1 MGDCPVCLDKL
12 GTVRPHSVRPR
23 FADRASSAACARPR
37 RPLCPTCRAPIV
49 TFAVVSARCD
59 EGASDDDEGGRVA
72 VDEHVL
78 VVPRGPSPD
87 GAAAQPAA
95 HGRDRAAARAV
106 ERSGRFTTTC
116 SLVMLLYFLYITV
129 HVLFPTSSG
138 SVTYCRVGHAVLVQG
153 DAPAAL
159 ASTCSR
165 STRTRP
171 RSFSTRGV
179 ARAVRRHGW
188 REKKFFTA
196 PPVRAGA
203 RLPPAPR
210 ARRRGWTPTPAFSQS
225 CASCAKSGGETRRK
239 AEELR
244 AVRGAT

>member
-12 GTVRPHSVRPR
+12 GTVQAHTRCGHRFCRPCLERSVRESR
-23 FADRASSAACARPR
+23 GG
-37 RPLCPTCRAPIV
+37 PLCPTCRAPIV

-95 HGRDRAAARAV
+95 RTVATAPRRAQSSV
-106 ERSGRFTTTC
+106 SGRFTTTC

-138 SVTYCRVGHAVLVQG
+138 SVTYCQVGHALCSYQG

-159 ASTCSR
+159 ASTCSA
-165 STRTRP
+165 SIDQDAAETVFD
-171 RSFSTRGV
+171 SHES
-179 ARAVRRHGW
+179 
-188 REKKFFTA
+188 
-196 PPVRAGA
+196 PV
-203 RLPPAPR
+203 L
-210 ARRRGWTPTPAFSQS
+210 
-225 CASCAKSGGETRRK
+225 
-239 AEELR
+239 
-244 AVRGAT
+244 